1 MHFKRAINN
10 ILKENDIALFIDM
23 DGVLASYD
31 FGKPYNF
38 GMKRPLNTNINKI
51 REVLNERIE
60 VHILS
65 VCNNDS
71 HIEEKNSWLDKYV
84 DYASKD
90 NRHIISKESNPG
102 KTSAQL
108 KLEFLESFST
118 NKKIVLIDDDNVVLK
133 VVHKGLKDAVMIQDS
148 ELVD

>member
-1 MHFKRAINN
+1 MHFKRVIDN
-10 ILKENDIALFIDM
+10 ILKENDIVLFIDM

-38 GMKRPLNTNINKI
+38 DMKRPLNSNINKI
-51 REVLNERIE
+51 KEILNDKIE

-71 HIEEKNSWLDKYV
+71 QIEEKNDWLDKYV
-84 DYASKD
+84 NYAIKD
-90 NRHIISKESNPG
+90 NRHIISKESNPF

-118 NKKIVLIDDDNVVLK
+118 NKKVVLIDDDNVVLK
-133 VVHKGLKDAVMIQDS
+133 VVHKGLKDAIMIQDS
-148 ELVD
+148 ELID

>member
-1 MHFKRAINN
+1 MHFKRVINN

-38 GMKRPLNTNINKI
+38 GMKRPLNSNINKI

-60 VHILS
+60 AHILS

-71 HIEEKNSWLDKYV
+71 QIEEK
-84 DYASKD
+84 
-90 NRHIISKESNPG
+90 
-102 KTSAQL
+102 
-108 KLEFLESFST
+108 
-118 NKKIVLIDDDNVVLK
+118 
-133 VVHKGLKDAVMIQDS
+133 
-148 ELVD
+148 LVR

>member
-1 MHFKRAINN
+1 MHFKRVINN

-38 GMKRPLNTNINKI
+38 DMKRPLNSNINKI
-51 REVLNERIE
+51 KEILNDKIE

-71 HIEEKNSWLDKYV
+71 QIEEKNDWLDKYV
-84 DYASKD
+84 NYAIKD

-133 VVHKGLKDAVMIQDS
+133 VVHKGLKDAIMIQDS
-148 ELVD
+148 ELID

>member
-1 MHFKRAINN
+1 MHFKRVINN

-38 GMKRPLNTNINKI
+38 DMKRPLNSNINKI
-51 REVLNERIE
+51 KEILNDKIE

-71 HIEEKNSWLDKYV
+71 QIEEKNDWLDKYV
-84 DYASKD
+84 NYAIKD

-118 NKKIVLIDDDNVVLK
+118 NKKVVLIDDDNVVLK
-133 VVHKGLKDAVMIQDS
+133 VVHKGLKDAIMIQDS
-148 ELVD
+148 ELID